1 MIDWHSHILPE
12 MDDGSKNTEE
22 SLKLLRMQ
30 SEQGVDVVIATPH
43 YYAEEEKLCD
53 FLSRREQSFRSLQKN
68 LLSEHPKILLG
79 AEVRYYPGISLME
92 DIKQL
97 CIEGTSLLLLEMP
110 FSEWTEY
117 TVREVL
123 KLSHFSGVTV
133 ILAHMERYLSF
144 QNKEVWRRFKD
155 SGILMQV
162 NASFFLQFSTKRKAL
177 GFLKNAEVHFLGS
190 DCHNITSR
198 PPHIGS
204 ALDLI
209 RKKFGDQFVYQMQE
223 FGYSLLFENK

>member
-1 MIDWHSHILPE
+1 MIDWHSHILPG
-12 MDDGSKNTEE
+12 MDDGSQNTEE
-22 SLKLLRMQ
+22 SLALLRMQ
-30 SEQGVDVVIATPH
+30 SEQGVEVVIATPH
-43 YYAEEEKLCD
+43 YYAEEEKTDD
-53 FLSRREQSFRSLQKN
+53 FLKRRERSFRSLQKS
-68 LLSEHPKILLG
+68 LLPEHPKILLG

-92 DIKQL
+92 DIKRL

-144 QNKEVWRRFKD
+144 QNKDVWKRFRE
-155 SGILMQV
+155 SGILLQV

-177 GFLKNAEVHFLGS
+177 SFLKNTEVHFLGS
-190 DCHNITSR
+190 DCHNTSSR
-198 PPHIGS
+198 PPYIGK
-204 ALDLI
+204 ALEVI
-209 RKKFGDQFVYQMQE
+209 RKKFGDHFVYQMQE
-223 FGYSLLFENK
+223 YGYSLLFE